1 MKRPLLGFLAAVL
14 MTFGFGGLAPARAAT
29 SSATAAMATP
39 AHGGEDHDKSDGY
52 KYSHHHNNGS
62 HRAHPRHGDW
72 GDDDDHDHGDHDRG
86 HDRRRRCSGLIVICL
101 V

>member
-39 AHGGEDHDKSDGY
+39 AHGGEDHDKGDGH
-52 KYSHHHNNGS
+52 KYSHPHSNGS
-62 HRAHPRHGDW
+62 HRMHPRH
-72 GDDDDHDHGDHDRG
+72 DDDGHDHGDGG